1 MTLHIKNLT
10 LDVADIEQK
19 EDWEKAVS
27 RAFESVPY
35 EAGFVNL
42 VKVKLPD
49 LPMDKV
55 QFILRHIKEDLAE
68 QGLTNCVFV
77 PIHPQGIRDISIE
90 RIELD
95 NKEECKVIT
104 QDIFTDT
111 PAMTK
116 TTVSGGW

>member
-19 EDWEKAVS
+19 TDWEKAVS
-27 RAFESVPY
+27 RAFESIPS

-42 VKVKLPD
+42 VKVKVGD
-49 LPMDKV
+49 VPMSEL

-77 PIHPQGIRDISIE
+77 PIHPQGIQDISIE
-90 RIELD
+90 RLEWTH
-95 NKEECKVIT
+95 EEV
-104 QDIFTDT
+104 
-111 PAMTK
+111 
-116 TTVSGGW
+116 